1 MDGVDLIIDAL
12 AAGVATG
19 AAASV
24 ESTADAAI
32 VRAYHA
38 LTSALRRIFARDR
51 ALSIDADEEL
61 AAYESDQQH
70 GEERLRQRI
79 SATKAYLDDDVTN
92 RALRLL
98 QLVGAEQS
106 TSGRSGDAHIRVS
119 NSSGVQINTG
129 EAKGFQHNISGAC
142 EKH

>member
-1 MDGVDLIIDAL
+1 VAVRKLIGHLCLPGGASYHDAIAIMADRKEEEMDGVDLIIDAL
-12 AAGVATG
+12 AAGV
-19 AAASV
+19 
-24 ESTADAAI
+24 
-32 VRAYHA
+32 
-38 LTSALRRIFARDR
+38 
-51 ALSIDADEEL
+51 
-61 AAYESDQQH
+61 
-70 GEERLRQRI
+70 
-79 SATKAYLDDDVTN
+79 ATKAYLDDDVTN

-129 EAKGFQHNISGAC
+129 EAKGFQHNVSGAC